1 MEAPGLHNALYPGF
15 DRALVERSWTYLC
28 TCGSIR
34 VYDSE
39 NVRSQ
44 CLKDYPQINWKEQL
58 VPAICGGV
66 ETVQSDL
73 DAETNGAA
81 HPLIIRAPKL
91 GVKIPVDLRY
101 AVDDP
106 TEGIAAV
113 MQLLPIEALPET
125 IRFGDTAFLI
135 DQAGKNYEEAIEAL
149 RVISERKQRFF
160 TCNEIDHHMFTHVF
174 DNGNYHRSFL
184 IVEV

>member
-1 MEAPGLHNALYPGF
+1 METPGLHNAIYPGF

-28 TCGSIR
+28 TSGSTR

-44 CLKDYPQINWKEQL
+44 CLKEYPEIDWEEEL
-58 VPAICGGV
+58 VPAICSGV
-66 ETVQSDL
+66 ETVQSRL
-73 DAETNGAA
+73 DATENGAA
-81 HPLIIRAPKL
+81 HPMIIHAQNL

-101 AVDDP
+101 AVEDP
-106 TEGIAAV
+106 REGIAAV
-113 MQLLPIEALPET
+113 MQLLPLGALPET
-125 IRFGDTAFLI
+125 IRFGDTAFLR
-135 DQAGKNYEEAIEAL
+135 DQAGKQYEEAIEAL
-149 RVISERKQRFF
+149 RIISERKRRFF

-184 IVEV
+184 TVEI